1 MKHLFTLILSFFT
14 LAFANATVHNVSSSG
29 LTFTPDAITI
39 NQGDSVIWNLTG
51 SHDVVEVSQATYLAG
66 GNTSNGGFS
75 TPFGGGTVVF
85 DTPGL
90 FYYVCTPHA
99 SLGMVG
105 TINVAAGP
113 PVLTQMDLPVTFDD
127 ATVNYSL
134 IDFGTT
140 VSTIVVDPTDPS
152 NTVVQTIKTAG
163 SPTWAGT
170 TLAEPNGGA
179 NLDVGFLNPI
189 PFAVGAT
196 SMSVRVWSTG
206 PGIPVRLK
214 VEQDTNNT
222 INCETEALTTV
233 TNAWETLVF
242 DFSNEATGTAAL
254 NIANTYNKASLFY
267 NFGTAGTGET
277 FYWDDVEFVTPGPP
291 VSGTIDFA
299 VDMRGYTGT
308 EDFTTTGV
316 FINGAYNSFCGTCNP
331 MEDLDGDSIYTAS
344 LVIPAGPQ
352 EFKYTIGAF
361 VDEESLTPGDPCVL
375 TTGAFTNRIIT
386 VNGDATLDTI
396 CWNACTPCTSGP
408 PPPVPGTIDFA
419 VDMRGYT
426 GTEDFT
432 TTGVFIN
439 GAYNGFCGTCNPMED
454 LDGDSIYTAS
464 LVIPAGPQEFKYTI
478 GAFVDEE
485 SLTPGDPCVLTTGA
499 FTNRI
504 ITVNGDATLDTICW
518 NSCVSCIGTPPDPCL
533 GVSPDPNILD
543 DFECQ
548 GNITY
553 TFANATWNEVVT
565 NPNPTG
571 INNTDRVGEFIHWG
585 AGNDGAFGGS
595 LDLAP
600 IDLTNSGGQ
609 FKMDVHPSEVGLPIV
624 FILQDSNGADLAN
637 QTALTTVAGEWE
649 TLSYDMSDALTSNDV
664 SKIVLVVAS
673 GDSVQHVVYFDNIR
687 LDTVSV
693 SPCAGITPE
702 PSIFDDFE
710 CQGNFTYTFANATWA
725 EDVANPNASGIN
737 TSAKVGQFIHWG
749 DSTDGAFGGSLN
761 LAPIDLNFYGTTLT
775 IDVHSSA
782 SGLPVT
788 VVFQDAAGADILAQ
802 NANTTVA
809 GQWETLSYD
818 FSGASG
824 PVSKV
829 VFVVSPNDTV
839 QHELYF
845 DNIRLDTSTAIATC
859 PGIAPD
865 VDVMED
871 FDCQRNTTYTS
882 TDGSLAVIINP
893 DTTGINTSDNV
904 GEYTRSSLSADAIT
918 ADFNLAPLDFATHN
932 QMKLDVWDASVP
944 SVVEI
949 TLLDAAGISLATATA
964 TTSVGN
970 AWEQLNFD
978 FQLVPFTASVA
989 KATLQFDSGSSS
1001 ASNKVY
1007 YYDNWKMDGVLTGM
1021 RDLDMNALSVYPN
1034 PVNEFINLDMNVLDL
1049 NSELTANIVT
1059 ADGRI
1064 IQSTNIASGTRI
1076 ERIDVSQ
1083 LSSGMYFIELT
1094 DSKSKWMSKFVKK

>member
-14 LAFANATVHNVSSSG
+14 LAFANATVHNVSSIG
-29 LTFTPDAITI
+29 LTYTPDAITI

-85 DTPGL
+85 NTPGL

-99 SLGMVG
+99 SLGMIG
-105 TINVAAGP
+105 TINVSAGP
-113 PVLTQMDLPVTFDD
+113 PTDLVITTEVCGATDLNTEVRLTGPFWNWDPLGGPIAVNNGDGTFTFTLSPAPGADMEYLFVLDGVQEDMVASGTASGNWSCTPVTDNANYANRQWLTTDPLALSGLVYGSCDLCPAPFSAQMDLPVTFDD
-127 ATVNYSL
+127 TAVNYSF
-134 IDFGTT
+134 IDFGGNSSAF
-140 VSTIVVDPTDPS
+140 VADPANASNMVIESTKGVGGPEWS
-152 NTVVQTIKTAG
+152 
-163 SPTWAGT
+163 GT
-170 TLAEPNGGA
+170 TLATPGNPPGA
-179 NLDVGFLNPI
+179 LNVDTGLLNPI

-196 SMSVRVWSTG
+196 TMSVRVYSTG
-206 PGIPVRLK
+206 PGLPVRLK
-214 VEQDTNNT
+214 VERDTDVT
-222 INCETEALTTV
+222 MTCETEATTTA

-254 NIANTYNKASLFY
+254 NFASVYNKISIFY
-267 NFGTAGTGET
+267 NFGTTGNGEV
-277 FYWDDVEFVTPGPP
+277 FYWDDVEFG
-291 VSGTIDFA
+291 G
-299 VDMRGYTGT
+299 
-308 EDFTTTGV
+308 
-316 FINGAYNSFCGTCNP
+316 
-331 MEDLDGDSIYTAS
+331 
-344 LVIPAGPQ
+344 
-352 EFKYTIGAF
+352 
-361 VDEESLTPGDPCVL
+361 
-375 TTGAFTNRIIT
+375 
-386 VNGDATLDTI
+386 
-396 CWNACTPCTSGP
+396 
-408 PPPVPGTIDFA
+408 
-419 VDMRGYT
+419 
-426 GTEDFT
+426 
-432 TTGVFIN
+432 
-439 GAYNGFCGTCNPMED
+439 
-454 LDGDSIYTAS
+454 
-464 LVIPAGPQEFKYTI
+464 
-478 GAFVDEE
+478 
-485 SLTPGDPCVLTTGA
+485 
-499 FTNRI
+499 
-504 ITVNGDATLDTICW
+504 
-518 NSCVSCIGTPPDPCL
+518 GTPPDPCL

-553 TFANATWNEVVT
+553 SFANATWNEVVT

-571 INNTDRVGEFIHWG
+571 INTTDRVGEFIHWG
-585 AGNDGAFGGS
+585 AGTDGAFGGS

-649 TLSYDMSDALTSNDV
+649 TLSYDMSAALTSNDV
-664 SKIVLVVAS
+664 SKIVLVVSS

-710 CQGNFTYTFANATWA
+710 CQGNFTYTFANATWL

-761 LAPIDLNFYGTTLT
+761 LAPIDLNFYGTALT

-788 VVFQDAAGADILAQ
+788 VVFQDDAGADILAQ

-871 FDCQRNTTYTS
+871 FDCQQNTTYTS
-882 TDGSLAVIINP
+882 TDGSLAVITNP

-904 GEYTRSSLSADAIT
+904 GEYTRSSLSADAIV

-1007 YYDNWKMDGVLTGM
+1007 YYDNWKMDGVLTGI
-1021 RDLDMNALSVYPN
+1021 RDLNLNALSVYPN

-1064 IQSTNIASGTRI
+1064 IQSTSIASGTRI

>member
-14 LAFANATVHNVSSSG
+14 LAFANATVHNVGSSG
-29 LTFTPDAITI
+29 LTYTPDAITI
-39 NQGDSVIWNLTG
+39 NQGDSVIWNLSG

-66 GNTSNGGFS
+66 GNASNGGFI
-75 TPFGGGTVVF
+75 TPYGGGTVVF
-85 DTPGL
+85 NTPGL

-113 PVLTQMDLPVTFDD
+113 PTDLVITTEVCG
-127 ATVNYSL
+127 ATD
-134 IDFGTT
+134 I
-140 VSTIVVDPTDPS
+140 
-152 NTVVQTIKTAG
+152 NTVVR
-163 SPTWAGT
+163 
-170 TLAEPNGGA
+170 L
-179 NLDVGFLNPI
+179 
-189 PFAVGAT
+189 
-196 SMSVRVWSTG
+196 TG
-206 PGIPVRLK
+206 PFWGFDPLGGPIAVNNGDGTFTFTLSPAPTADMEYLFVLDGVQEDMVASGTASGNWSCTPVTDNANYANR
-214 VEQDTNNT
+214 QW
-222 INCETEALTTV
+222 LTTDPL
-233 TNAWETLVF
+233 ALSGLVYG
-242 DFSNEATGTAAL
+242 S
-254 NIANTYNKASLFY
+254 
-267 NFGTAGTGET
+267 
-277 FYWDDVEFVTPGPP
+277 
-291 VSGTIDFA
+291 
-299 VDMRGYTGT
+299 
-308 EDFTTTGV
+308 
-316 FINGAYNSFCGTCNP
+316 C
-331 MEDLDGDSIYTAS
+331 
-344 LVIPAGPQ
+344 
-352 EFKYTIGAF
+352 
-361 VDEESLTPGDPCVL
+361 DPC
-375 TTGAFTNRIIT
+375 
-386 VNGDATLDTI
+386 
-396 CWNACTPCTSGP
+396 
-408 PPPVPGTIDFA
+408 PG
-419 VDMRGYT
+419 
-426 GTEDFT
+426 
-432 TTGVFIN
+432 
-439 GAYNGFCGTCNPMED
+439 
-454 LDGDSIYTAS
+454 
-464 LVIPAGPQEFKYTI
+464 
-478 GAFVDEE
+478 
-485 SLTPGDPCVLTTGA
+485 
-499 FTNRI
+499 
-504 ITVNGDATLDTICW
+504 
-518 NSCVSCIGTPPDPCL
+518 PCL

-553 TFANATWNEVVT
+553 SFANATWNEVVT
-565 NPNPTG
+565 NPNPSG
-571 INNTDRVGEFIHWG
+571 INTTDRVGEFIHWG
-585 AGNDGAFGGS
+585 AGTDGAFGGS

-609 FKMDVHPSEVGLPIV
+609 FKIDVHPSEVGLPIV

-637 QTALTTVAGEWE
+637 KTALTTVAGEWE
-649 TLSYDMSDALTSNDV
+649 TLSYDLSAALTSNDV
-664 SKIVLVVAS
+664 SKIVLLVS
-673 GDSVQHVVYFDNIR
+673 PGDSVQHVVYFDNIR

-710 CQGNFTYTFANATWA
+710 CQGNFTYTFANATWV

-761 LAPIDLNFYGTTLT
+761 LAPIDLNFYGTALT

-788 VVFQDAAGADILAQ
+788 VVFQDDAGADILVQ

-871 FDCQRNTTYTS
+871 FDCQQNTTYTS
-882 TDGSLAVIINP
+882 TDGSLAVITNP

-904 GEYTRSSLSADAIT
+904 GEYTRSSLSADAIV

-978 FQLVPFTASVA
+978 FQIVPFTASVA
-989 KATLQFDSGSSS
+989 KAILQFDSGSSA

-1007 YYDNWKMDGVLTGM
+1007 YYDNWKMDGVLTGI
-1021 RDLDMNALSVYPN
+1021 RDLNMNALSVYPN

-1064 IQSTNIASGTRI
+1064 IQSTSIASGTRI